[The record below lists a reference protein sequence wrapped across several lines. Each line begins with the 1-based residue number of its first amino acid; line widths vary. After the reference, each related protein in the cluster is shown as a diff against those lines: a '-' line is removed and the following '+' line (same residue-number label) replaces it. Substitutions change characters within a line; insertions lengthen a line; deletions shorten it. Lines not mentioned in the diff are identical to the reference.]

1 MNKYRFSLLMFVV
14 VFFSCS
20 RDDLKPLYDDPILG
34 IWTYSDYRENTAV
47 FNRSESFS
55 DNHCYNFKPDGTL
68 IERKNSGWCGTP
80 PINYEN
86 YNGTWASVNDTV
98 ILINVGFWGGTT
110 SYYLDIETV
119 NAEKLECIFVPGS
132 Q

>member
-1 MNKYRFSLLMFVV
+1 MNKYRLLFILFSAAL
-14 VFFSCS
+14 FSCS
-20 RDDLKPLYDDPILG
+20 RDDLKPSYDNPLVG
-34 IWTYSDYRENTAV
+34 IWTYSDYIENTEV
-47 FNRSESFS
+47 FMRSESFI

-68 IERKNSGWCGTP
+68 IERKNSGFCGTP

-86 YNGTWASVNDTV
+86 YNGTWANVNDTV
-98 ILINVGFWGGTT
+98 ILINIGYWGGTT

-119 NAEKLECIFVPGS
+119 NAEKLEFIFVPGS

>member
-1 MNKYRFSLLMFVV
+1 MNRDRLLIILFSLGLY
-14 VFFSCS
+14 SCS
-20 RDDLKPLYDDPILG
+20 RDEVKPLYDDPIIG
-34 IWTYSDYRENTAV
+34 IWTFSDYLENKEV
-47 FNRSESFS
+47 YMRSESFI

-68 IERKNSGWCGTP
+68 IERKNSGFCGTP

-98 ILINVGFWGGTT
+98 ILINVGYWEGTT
-110 SYYLDIETV
+110 SYYLDIETI
-119 NAEKLECIFVPGS
+119 NAEKLELIFVPGS